1 MNHKQQ
7 KERVNLTR
15 ANMEFLK
22 IPAPT
27 KVPKKNGLKEIKNKK
42 RKGRDEMKIT
52 MYVALLSDEK
62 KSALTQLLQTELES
76 IGYEEQAE
84 IDEIIS
90 NGLDSR
96 LCDLEELISLNVL
109 KSIAS

>member
-7 KERVNLTR
+7 KERVSTTR

-27 KVPKKNGLKEIKNKK
+27 KVPKKNGLKEIKK

-62 KSALTQLLQTELES
+62 KSAITQLLQKELES

-96 LCDLEELISLNVL
+96 LCDLEELIPLNVL